1 MFAIITAALAPSI
14 AFLSYYYLTQETT
27 SGSFYKTVRTF
38 LFGML
43 LVFPIVTVQYA
54 LTEETGTEASVFF
67 QAFLYAGLLEEFFKW
82 FILCAAVIPFI
93 RIHSIYDTTLYA
105 LAVGL
110 GFAAA
115 ENILYLAAYGVDI
128 AFGRAFLPVASH
140 ALFACTMGY
149 YIGKASFL
157 KDAAGKMFLFLGLAV
172 PFVLH
177 GTYDLLLL
185 IDRQYIVYLMLPL
198 GFLICWIAVRKEEKG
213 KWFRQMEG
221 E

>member
-1 MFAIITAALAPSI
+1 MFAIITAALAPSV
-14 AFLSYYYLTQETT
+14 AFLSYYYLKQETH
-27 SGSFYKTVRTF
+27 SRSFRKTARSF
-38 LFGML
+38 LIGML

-54 LTEETGTEASVFF
+54 LTEETGTEASVFV
-67 QAFLYAGLLEEFFKW
+67 QSFLYAGLLEEFFKW

-93 RIHSIYDTTLYA
+93 RVRSVYDTTLYA

-115 ENILYLAAYGVDI
+115 ENILYLTAYGVDI
-128 AFGRAFLPVASH
+128 ALGRAFLPVASH

-157 KDAAGKMFLFLGLAV
+157 KGTARKLFLSLALVV

-185 IDRQYIVYLMLPL
+185 IDRQYIVYFILPL
-198 GFLICWIAVRKEEKG
+198 GFLLWWTAAERLKAANRFE
-213 KWFRQMEG
+213 QMEG